1 MNQKYELTDEMIEVN
16 GVILHRIK
24 ALTDFG
30 EVNAGDLGG
39 WVESERNLSH
49 DGNAW
54 VSGNAL
60 VYDNALVYGDAQV
73 CGDARVGS
81 NAWVGSNGHLLQVGP
96 IGSRDGYTTFYRAKD
111 NTISVTCGCFCGSID
126 DFKNR
131 VREVHSDSKYGKE
144 YQLAIELAK
153 RHIDL
158 S

>member
-1 MNQKYELTDEMIEVN
+1 MSRKYELTDEIVKIN
-16 GVILHRIK
+16 SVILHRIK

-54 VSGNAL
+54 V
-60 VYDNALVYGDAQV
+60 YDNARVYGNAWV
-73 CGDARVGS
+73 YGNARVGG
-81 NAWVGSNGHLLQVGP
+81 NAWVDGNARVGSNGHLLQVGP
-96 IGSRDGYTTFYRAKD
+96 IGSRDGYTTFYRVKGNA
-111 NTISVTCGCFCGSID
+111 IAVAYGCFCGSID
-126 DFKNR
+126 DFEAR
-131 VREVHSDSKYGKE
+131 VREVHGDSKYGKE

-153 RHIDL
+153 CHIDL